1 MGRLRQMENLR
12 KLLAGTYRD
21 PDTGEFLHVP
31 MRMLKIEP
39 SLAGCE
45 GDLIKALDL
54 PGPFA
59 VLSDDNTHEALG
71 HRIEAALKPLGE
83 VVAIRLGKRP
93 HPDDKTAA
101 RVMREGEKAGSYIAV
116 GSGSITDLAKYSAA
130 RQGKRCAVF
139 ATAPSMN
146 GYTSVNAAITVNGH
160 KKSLAAV
167 SPDGVFIDLDVL
179 AKAPKRLIQA
189 GFGDAICRSTAQADW
204 LLASRLLG
212 QTYRLAPFAFIADL
226 ENELIADPA
235 ALLKGDRAALSC
247 LIQILLLSGFGMT
260 ICGGSY
266 PASQGEHLISHHV
279 EMMPPEGWEPALHG
293 EQIAVTTLVMA
304 KLQDDILERDV
315 PPELGASR
323 LSVHRLRSHFGE
335 DVGLACWKDIQPKL
349 ADDTSAA
356 RLNERL
362 QALWPRLRSEINLV
376 RRPAAQIDKALRD
389 IEAPR
394 RYGDIGL
401 TRTAFTDAIL
411 HAREIRNRYTF
422 LDLAADS
429 GLLEPERLID

>member
-1 MGRLRQMENLR
+1 MDNLK
-12 KLLAGTYRD
+12 KLLAGTYSD
-21 PDTGEFLHVP
+21 PDTGEFLKVP
-31 MRMLKIEP
+31 MKTLVIEP
-39 SLAGCE
+39 TLAGHE
-45 GDLIKALDL
+45 GDLVKALGL
-54 PGPFA
+54 PQPFG
-59 VLSDDNTHEALG
+59 VLSDDGTYAALG
-71 HRIEAALKPLGE
+71 QRVEAALATQGE

-93 HPDDKTAA
+93 HPDDKTAE
-101 RVMREGEKAGSYIAV
+101 RVMRAGAQAGSYIAV
-116 GSGSITDLAKYSAA
+116 GSGSICDLAKYSAA
-130 RQGKRCAVF
+130 LQGKRCAVF

-146 GYTSVNAAITVNGH
+146 GYTSVNAAITVHGH

-179 AKAPKRLIQA
+179 ARAPKRLIQA

-212 QTYRLAPFAFIADL
+212 QTYRLAPFAFISDL
-226 ENELIADPA
+226 EDQLIADPA
-235 ALLKGDRAALSC
+235 ALLRGDRAALSC

-304 KLQDDILERDV
+304 KLQDRLLARDK
-315 PPELGASR
+315 PPELKPSTLNAD
-323 LSVHRLRSHFGE
+323 VLRAHFGDE
-335 DVGLACWKDIQPKL
+335 VGIACWKDIQPKL
-349 ADDTSAA
+349 TDGSRAQK
-356 RLNERL
+356 LNEHL
-362 QALWPRLRSEINLV
+362 EALWPRLRSEIALV
-376 RRPAAQIDKALRD
+376 RRPANEIDKALAAV
-389 IEAPR
+389 EAPR

-401 TRTAFTDAIL
+401 TRATFQDAIL

-429 GLLEPERLID
+429 GLLDPERLID

>member
-1 MGRLRQMENLR
+1 MDNLN

-31 MRMLKIEP
+31 MKTLVIEP
-39 SLAGCE
+39 TLAGHE
-45 GDLIKALDL
+45 GDLIKVLDL
-54 PGPFA
+54 PKPFA
-59 VLSDDNTHEALG
+59 ILSDDSTFEALG
-71 HRIEAALKPLGE
+71 SRVEAALASLGE
-83 VVAIRLGKRP
+83 IIPIRLGKRP
-93 HPDDKTAA
+93 HPDDKTAE
-101 RVMREGEKAGSYIAV
+101 RVMREGERAGSYIAV

-139 ATAPSMN
+139 GTAPSMN
-146 GYTSVNAAITVNGH
+146 GYTSVNAAITVHGH
-160 KKSLAAV
+160 KKSLAAI
-167 SPDGVFIDLDVL
+167 SPDGVFIDLGVL

-189 GFGDAICRSTAQADW
+189 GFGDAICRSTAQTDW
-204 LLASRLLG
+204 LLSSRLLG
-212 QTYRLAPFAFIADL
+212 QTYRLAPFAFIAEL
-226 ENELIADPA
+226 ENQLVADPA

-279 EMMPPEGWEPALHG
+279 EMMPPSGWEPALHG

-304 KLQDDILERDV
+304 KLQDKILQLDA
-315 PPELGASR
+315 PPQLAASK
-323 LSVHRLRSHFGE
+323 LSVGSLRAHFGD

-349 ADDTSAA
+349 TDDTRAT

-362 QALWPRLRSEINLV
+362 EELWPRFKSEIDLV
-376 RRPAAQIDKALRD
+376 RRPADEIDKALALV
-389 IEAPR
+389 EAPR

-401 TRTAFTDAIL
+401 SRATFRDAIT

>member
-1 MGRLRQMENLR
+1 MEVLK
-12 KLLAGTYRD
+12 KLLAGDYRD
-21 PDTGEFLHVP
+21 PDTGERLYVP
-31 MRMLKIEP
+31 MKSLVIRP
-39 SLAGCE
+39 SLAGSE
-45 GDLIKALDL
+45 AQLIKALDL
-54 PGPFA
+54 PKPYA
-59 VLSDDNTHEALG
+59 IVSDDDTHRALG
-71 HRIEAALKPLGE
+71 LRVETALEPLSKLIP
-83 VVAIRLGKRP
+83 IRLGKRP
-93 HPDDKTAA
+93 HPDDKTAE

-116 GSGSITDLAKYSAA
+116 GSGSVCDLAKYAAA

-160 KKSLAAV
+160 KKSLAAI
-167 SPDGVFIDLDVL
+167 SPDGVFVDLDVL

-189 GFGDAICRSTAQADW
+189 GFGDAICRSTAQVDW

-212 QTYRLAPFAFIADL
+212 QPYRTTPFAFITDL
-226 ENELIADPA
+226 ENQLVADPA
-235 ALLKGDRAALSC
+235 GLLKGDRAALSC

-266 PASQGEHLISHHV
+266 PASQGEHLISHHI
-279 EMMPPEGWEPALHG
+279 EMMPPAGWEPALHG

-304 KLQDDILERDV
+304 KLQERILARDS
-315 PPELGASR
+315 PPQLGASKV
-323 LSVHRLRSHFGE
+323 SVGLLRAHFGDE
-335 DVGLACWKDIQPKL
+335 VGLACWKDIQPKL
-349 ADDTSAA
+349 SDNERAL

-362 QALWPRLRSEINLV
+362 QAIWPRLRAEIAAV
-376 RRPAAQIDKALRD
+376 RRPAAQIDAALVKV
-389 IEAPR
+389 EAPR
-394 RYGDIGL
+394 CYSAIKLPRA
-401 TRTAFTDAIL
+401 TFKDAIL